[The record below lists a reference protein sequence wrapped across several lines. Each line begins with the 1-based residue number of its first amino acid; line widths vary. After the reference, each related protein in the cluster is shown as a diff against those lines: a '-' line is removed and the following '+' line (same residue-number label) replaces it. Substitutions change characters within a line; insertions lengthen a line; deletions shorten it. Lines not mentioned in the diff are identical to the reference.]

1 MPVLG
6 TLLLLAQITC
16 AVHVV
21 RTGRAYY
28 WIYIVVFVPG
38 VGMAAYF
45 IAEMLPDLM
54 NSRHAR
60 QAASGMA
67 RAIDPGRNLREAL
80 RDVSITPTA
89 ENKVRLAA
97 AHLAAGQVDPAIA
110 LYRDALTGIHAT
122 DPAMMLGLARTL
134 FVKGD
139 VAETRAVLERL
150 RQANP
155 DYNSAEGHLL
165 YARSLELLGNTE
177 GALREYAALVN
188 YYPGQE
194 ARCRFALLL
203 AQNGRPGEARTLF
216 QEVCQAIDYGP
227 RHQRRGQ
234 REWYD
239 IARRQ
244 LAG

>member
-1 MPVLG
+1 M
-6 TLLLLAQITC
+6 LLAQITC

-21 RTGRAYY
+21 RTRRNYY
-28 WIYIVVFVPG
+28 WIYIVVFVPM

-45 IAEMLPDLM
+45 IAEMLPELA
-54 NSRHAR
+54 NSRNAR

-67 RAIDPGRNLREAL
+67 RAVDPGRNLREAL
-80 RDVSITPTA
+80 RDISITPTA

-110 LYRDALTGIHAT
+110 LYRGALTGVHAT
-122 DPAMMLGLARTL
+122 DPAMMLGLARAL
-134 FVKGD
+134 FIKGD
-139 VAETRAVLERL
+139 VAETRAVLEWL
-150 RQANP
+150 RRANP
-155 DYNSAEGHLL
+155 DYNSSEGHLL
-165 YARSLELLGNTE
+165 YARSLELLGDTD
-177 GALREYAALVN
+177 GALREYRALVN

-203 AQNGRPGEARTLF
+203 AQTGKSAEARRLF
-216 QEVCQAIDYGP
+216 EEVCQAIDYGP

-239 IARRQ
+239 IAKRQ

>member
-1 MPVLG
+1 MPVFGILM
-6 TLLLLAQITC
+6 LLAQITC

-21 RTGRAYY
+21 RTGRNYY
-28 WIYIVVFVPG
+28 WIYIVVFVPV

-45 IAEMLPDLM
+45 IAEMLPELA
-54 NSRHAR
+54 NGRHVR

-80 RDVSITPTA
+80 RDISITPTA

-122 DPAMMLGLARTL
+122 DPAMMLGLARAL
-134 FVKGD
+134 FIKGD

-155 DYNSAEGHLL
+155 DYNSSEGHLL
-165 YARSLELLGNTE
+165 YARSLELLGDTE
-177 GALREYAALVN
+177 GALREYQALVN

-203 AQNGRPGEARTLF
+203 AQTGRSTEARRLF
-216 QEVCQAIDYGP
+216 EEVCQAIDYGP

-239 IARRQ
+239 IAKRQ